1 MSCNASWVE
10 QIVALRSCM
19 RGIILRVCQFRDN
32 LPRTHHMTSSSLTKT
47 TMLDRIKNHTNRF
60 FGPWGIFF
68 KGFIKHPVM
77 VGSIIPSSS
86 LTVKKM
92 LAPVDW
98 DHTKLFVEYGPG
110 IGTFCQPVL
119 DRIRPDATLLVI
131 DLNEDFI
138 AYLRHTIRDS
148 RFIAVHGSAADVN
161 EIIQSFGFAHADYIL
176 SGLPFSTLPN
186 NLGPVIAAET
196 AKAIRPGGAFL
207 VYQFRARA
215 RDFMAPHFAKIE
227 KDFELWNILPCHL
240 FWGWKE

>member
-1 MSCNASWVE
+1 M
-10 QIVALRSCM
+10 I
-19 RGIILRVCQFRDN
+19 
-32 LPRTHHMTSSSLTKT
+32 SSSLAKT
-47 TMLDRIKNHTNRF
+47 TVLSRIKARASRF
-60 FGPWGIFF
+60 FGPWGVFF

-98 DHTKLFVEYGPG
+98 DNTKLFVEYGPG
-110 IGTFCQPVL
+110 IGTFCQPIL
-119 DRIRPDATLLVI
+119 DRMRADATLLVI

-138 AYLRHTIRDS
+138 EYLRHIIRDS
-148 RFIAVHGSAADVN
+148 RFIAVHGSAADVH
-161 EIIQSFGFAHADYIL
+161 EIINNFGFEHADYIL

-186 NLGPVIAAET
+186 NLGPVIAEET

-215 RDFMAPHFAKIE
+215 RDFMTPHFRKI
-227 KDFELWNILPCHL
+227 DNGFEFWNVLPCHL